1 LLRPSL
7 TLIARAVCRRFIDL
21 VGAAIDQVAPRGY
34 FSIMRTVG
42 LKTLKNK
49 LSEYVR
55 LAAAGETVAI
65 TDRGRT
71 VAEIGPPHPQ
81 AESWRER
88 GIREGW
94 VRPAVRGPDW
104 PPRGTPVPG
113 LTIEQLMADLDKDR
127 EDRW

>member
-1 LLRPSL
+1 
-7 TLIARAVCRRFIDL
+7 
-21 VGAAIDQVAPRGY
+21 
-34 FSIMRTVG
+34 MRTVG

-55 LAAAGETVAI
+55 LAAAGETIVV

-71 VAEIGPPHPQ
+71 VAEMGPPHPQ

-104 PPRGTPVPG
+104 PPKGKPVPG
-113 LTIEQLMADLDKDR
+113 LTLERLLADLDRDR
-127 EDRW
+127 EDR